1 MCIQGFSVIAPC
13 SSFSQAKHEGW
24 APLLSLFPRWLRL
37 TVERYGRG
45 VGIGER
51 KADGHTAA
59 LRGNNLGGNM
69 WTVGVLA

>member
-1 MCIQGFSVIAPC
+1 M
-13 SSFSQAKHEGW
+13 
-24 APLLSLFPRWLRL
+24 